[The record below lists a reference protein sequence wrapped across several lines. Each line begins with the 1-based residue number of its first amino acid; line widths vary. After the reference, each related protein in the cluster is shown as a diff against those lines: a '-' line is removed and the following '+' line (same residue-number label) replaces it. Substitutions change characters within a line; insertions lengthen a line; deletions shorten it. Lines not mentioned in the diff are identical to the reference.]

1 LELAAFCGYGL
12 QRHKKPRNVKFSPSG
27 GRALYGSPRFTTA
40 WTQNPILARASPLL
54 LLQKRLKSKELLWA
68 GDASTEDSQGL
79 SEWVKEKPPFEIG
92 DEVLV
97 RFT

>member
-1 LELAAFCGYGL
+1 METRKGEMIECYEENDGWRYKIDVFV
-12 QRHKKPRNVKFSPSG
+12 P
-27 GRALYGSPRFTTA
+27 A
-40 WTQNPILARASPLL
+40 WAKQATI
-54 LLQKRLKSKELLWA
+54 LLQGQEGVVDLLFA
-68 GDASTEDSQGL
+68 GHGDASTEDSQGL